1 MPRVSKLTKRAR
13 ATGIIAGLV
22 KHFLGASYSLGGKE
36 YTRRQLVA
44 EFQSHLDAIDEV
56 DATRAALAA
65 AVAKERKLARQVA
78 ALARYVKMSAES
90 RFGLTPTICAD
101 FGWEVPKPPGPKT
114 VKAKL
119 EGAKKARETRKAR
132 GTMGKR
138 QRKKIRGW

>member
-90 RFGLTPTICAD
+90 RFGHTHNHMCGLRLGGSEAARAENGESQTRGSEKGARDPQSTRD
-101 FGWEVPKPPGPKT
+101 DG
-114 VKAKL
+114 KAT
-119 EGAKKARETRKAR
+119 AKED
-132 GTMGKR
+132 
-138 QRKKIRGW
+138 

>member
-13 ATGIIAGLV
+13 ATGIIAGIV
-22 KHFLGASYSLGGKE
+22 KHFVEASHFLGGKE
-36 YTRRQLVA
+36 YSRRELVA
-44 EFQSHLDAIDEV
+44 EFQSHIAAIDEV
-56 DATRAALAA
+56 DAKRAALAA
-65 AVAKERKLARQVA
+65 AVEKERKLGRQTA
-78 ALARYVKMSAES
+78 ALARYVKMMASS

-101 FGWEVPKPPGPKT
+101 FGWEVPKLPGPKT

-119 EGAKKARETRKAR
+119 EGAARARETRKAR